1 MASFHGAAEDLFC
14 QAERQPGPSGLS
26 REQVIAAVEEGL
38 ADAEAGRVIRHEAL
52 RAELEAEFGPL
63 DV

>member
-1 MASFHGAAEDLFC
+1 MGSRKAAEELG
-14 QAERQPGPSGLS
+14 QPIDRDVSPAGPS
-26 REQVIAAVEEGL
+26 RKHVVAAIEEGL
-38 ADAEAGRVIRHEAL
+38 ADGEAGRVMSHDDF

>member
-1 MASFHGAAEDLFC
+1 MASSQVADERFLRSEAETRP
-14 QAERQPGPSGLS
+14 AVTS
-26 REQVIAAVEEGL
+26 REQVITAIEEGL
-38 ADAEAGRVIRHEAL
+38 ADGEAGRVISHEAL

>member
-1 MASFHGAAEDLFC
+1 MASFYAEDLLEI
-14 QAERQPGPSGLS
+14 QTQSSGRS
-26 REQVIAAVEEGL
+26 REQVVAAIKEGL
-38 ADAEAGRVIRHEAL
+38 ADVEAGRVISHEDL